1 MLILF
6 LGKLTVINLFYMFFN
21 NVSKT
26 LSVFL
31 SVHCLQRA
39 YQLQNAITQLAIAS
53 LYWKWNVNLNLL
65 ELPVL
70 ITGLSETLQDFFSTI
85 VIK

>member
-39 YQLQNAITQLAIAS
+39 YHLQNAITQLAIAS
-53 LYWKWNVNLNLL
+53 LY
-65 ELPVL
+65 
-70 ITGLSETLQDFFSTI
+70 
-85 VIK
+85 